1 MKIANIDFPKPL
13 LNALRDGELVVF
25 AGAGVSM
32 GEPACLPSFK
42 DLANRIA
49 KGTGKTLHDGEPDRF
64 LGQLQDEG
72 VKVHDLAKEVL
83 SPPGLKA
90 TDLHRNLLRL
100 YSNTEQ
106 VRVVT
111 TNFDLLFEQA
121 AEDVFNDSQPRVFQA
136 PALPLGRQFNGIVH
150 IHGAVSYSDEMVITD
165 KDFGRAYVTEGWA
178 QRFLVDLFRSF
189 TVLFV
194 GYSHEDTIM
203 NYLARA
209 LPVNET
215 HQRFALIGEKNDN
228 AEHWDVLGI
237 KQITYPQIDGH
248 DYSALYEGIY
258 DLSDL
263 VQLSVSKWHSKIT
276 AVAKK
281 PPPLDEKSVDLIE
294 YALGDATKTRF
305 FKKAASDPDWID
317 WLDER
322 GILNAL
328 FEDRTLSD
336 RDQVLSWWLAEN
348 FACDQADKLFLL
360 IGKHNMRLNPH
371 FWDALGWTIGRE
383 ETPLDKDISSRWISL
398 FLSTVHDDV
407 STDHLLWLGERC
419 IKQGMLDS
427 LLQVFDAMASS
438 RLLIKEDFNWPDEE
452 HSESSSVDVELLLID
467 HFYLERLWEGGL
479 RPKLS
484 QIAEPLIDLVIRRLK
499 EQYLTS
505 HAWQKANRDYERASH
520 RRSAIEPHD
529 QDNYPKPIDLLIDV
543 ARDCL
548 EWLAS
553 NQAETAAQWCD
564 RLIGSDAPLLR
575 RLAVHGV
582 SKRDDLTANK
592 KIDWLLT
599 HIGLHDWCVHHEIF
613 VAVKR
618 VYPEAGS
625 EHREALIKD
634 VRAYVWSN
642 KEDPKSEMRTAYQHF
657 TWFDWLHKSDP
668 NCALA
673 KQALNEVLANY
684 SFEPSEYPD
693 LTHWFESGS
702 VKLQSPW
709 TVEELLAKPATDWLD
724 NLLSFQGEEWDGPS
738 RRGLLVVVA
747 EGIKQNFDWGLE
759 LADALAEAGE
769 WDIDLWS
776 VLIRS
781 WSKMELDKDKHS
793 KVLRQISKTDLY
805 PEHHSTIA
813 DALYALVKNGGTSY
827 ALDLLPQANKIASNL
842 WHLDQTGPVET
853 LINFWLSGF
862 ALWRKHQEPV
872 PTALSHEYHQILS
885 GIVQDQR
892 SRGRRGRVTLAS
904 RFTSLLTV
912 DESWTRENLLPLF
925 DPDNG
930 DFQAAWDGFL
940 AGEHLNTAV
949 AEIMADH
956 FLQAIKRIN
965 SDLSSQSERFIEYY
979 IDMIVYFVEDP
990 LEQWIPKLFQ
1000 FGDQEARQNF
1010 ALNLGYYLQDLDEA
1024 TQQKLWQSWLRQYW
1038 ENRFIKGVPVALE
1051 IGEIV
1056 LMLNWLPH
1064 LTAVFP
1070 EAVDL
1075 AVQMQKAKLE
1085 NCLVIDRL
1093 NASDLSQRHPEAL
1106 AKLLIYLWECNLPNY
1121 TWVSEQ
1127 ELIDK
1132 LLQLDISLERK
1143 EKLEEIKIQL

>member
-1 MKIANIDFPKPL
+1 MKIANNFPKPL

-49 KGTGKTLHDGEPDRF
+49 KGTGKTLQDREPIDRF
-64 LGQLQDEG
+64 LGQLQDDG

-371 FWDALGWTIGRE
+371 LWDALGWTIGRE

-398 FLSTVHDDV
+398 FLATVHDDV

-452 HSESSSVDVELLLID
+452 HNESSSVDVELSLID
-467 HFYLERLWEGGL
+467 HPYLERLWEGGL

-484 QIAEPLIDLVIRRLK
+484 QIAEPLLDLVIRRLK

-529 QDNYPKPIDLLIDV
+529 QNNYPKPIDLLIDV

-553 NQAETAAQWCD
+553 NQAETAARWCD
-564 RLIGSDAPLLR
+564 RLVDSDAPLLR

-618 VYPEAGS
+618 VYPDAGTK
-625 EHREALIKD
+625 HREALIKD

-657 TWFDWLHKSDP
+657 H
-668 NCALA
+668 
-673 KQALNEVLANY
+673 
-684 SFEPSEYPD
+684 
-693 LTHWFESGS
+693 
-702 VKLQSPW
+702 
-709 TVEELLAKPATDWLD
+709 
-724 NLLSFQGEEWDGPS
+724 
-738 RRGLLVVVA
+738 LV
-747 EGIKQNFDWGLE
+747 
-759 LADALAEAGE
+759 
-769 WDIDLWS
+769 
-776 VLIRS
+776 
-781 WSKMELDKDKHS
+781 
-793 KVLRQISKTDLY
+793 
-805 PEHHSTIA
+805 
-813 DALYALVKNGGTSY
+813 
-827 ALDLLPQANKIASNL
+827 
-842 WHLDQTGPVET
+842 
-853 LINFWLSGF
+853 
-862 ALWRKHQEPV
+862 
-872 PTALSHEYHQILS
+872 
-885 GIVQDQR
+885 
-892 SRGRRGRVTLAS
+892 
-904 RFTSLLTV
+904 
-912 DESWTRENLLPLF
+912 
-925 DPDNG
+925 
-930 DFQAAWDGFL
+930 
-940 AGEHLNTAV
+940 
-949 AEIMADH
+949 
-956 FLQAIKRIN
+956 
-965 SDLSSQSERFIEYY
+965 
-979 IDMIVYFVEDP
+979 
-990 LEQWIPKLFQ
+990 
-1000 FGDQEARQNF
+1000 
-1010 ALNLGYYLQDLDEA
+1010 
-1024 TQQKLWQSWLRQYW
+1024 
-1038 ENRFIKGVPVALE
+1038 
-1051 IGEIV
+1051 
-1056 LMLNWLPH
+1056 
-1064 LTAVFP
+1064 
-1070 EAVDL
+1070 
-1075 AVQMQKAKLE
+1075 
-1085 NCLVIDRL
+1085 
-1093 NASDLSQRHPEAL
+1093 
-1106 AKLLIYLWECNLPNY
+1106 
-1121 TWVSEQ
+1121 
-1127 ELIDK
+1127 
-1132 LLQLDISLERK
+1132 
-1143 EKLEEIKIQL
+1143 